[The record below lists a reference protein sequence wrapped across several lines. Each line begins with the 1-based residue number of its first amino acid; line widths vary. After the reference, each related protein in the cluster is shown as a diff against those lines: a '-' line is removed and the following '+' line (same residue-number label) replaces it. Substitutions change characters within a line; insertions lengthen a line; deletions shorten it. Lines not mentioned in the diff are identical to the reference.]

1 MFVSFL
7 LDQGVEME
15 LDAELG
21 EVLSALD
28 REVPGFACDGYGF
41 RLNVAKGVL
50 GLQWRLLVTAV
61 EEDSGKALDSPI
73 GLAIVSRED
82 DGSTSFRIPPRAEWS
97 ESHPEV
103 SDADGRLFTSFVLQL
118 FEAFQRLGWM
128 ELPGPLPEQR

>member
-1 MFVSFL
+1 MFGSFL

-28 REVPGFACDGYGF
+28 REVPSFACDGYGF
-41 RLNVAKGVL
+41 RLNVVKGVL
-50 GLQWRLLVTAV
+50 GSQWRLLVTAV
-61 EEDSGKALDSPI
+61 EEDSGEALDSPI

-82 DGSTSFRIPPRAEWS
+82 DGSTSFRIPPRSEWS

-118 FEAFQRLGWM
+118 FEAFHRLGWM
-128 ELPGPLPEQR
+128 ELPGPLPER